1 MFSVV
6 GRTGVSRL
14 PYPKM
19 PSLSKF
25 SLFECKVRYN
35 FLHLQIL
42 SVFLR
47 RMSDKFITFALVN
60 RAANDSIKENKAGY
74 LGVPG

>member
-1 MFSVV
+1 M
-6 GRTGVSRL
+6 GVSRL

-19 PSLSKF
+19 PSLSKL
-25 SLFECKVRYN
+25 SLLNAKLEIIFDTP
-35 FLHLQIL
+35 LQKKM

-47 RMSDKFITFALVN
+47 RMYDKFITFALVN
-60 RAANDSIKENKAGY
+60 GDANDSIKENKAGN